1 MLNPLLN
8 RFVHEKHERHKNLHK
23 QKKLGTGFSGI
34 GFILFRL
41 RLGHIRRHF
50 RTTAIRLRADRQGMN
65 KSNLPVFN
73 TKKMSVRVSVFTVK
87 K

>member
-34 GFILFRL
+34 VKGDV
-41 RLGHIRRHF
+41 
-50 RTTAIRLRADRQGMN
+50 RAERA
-65 KSNLPVFN
+65 
-73 TKKMSVRVSVFTVK
+73 
-87 K
+87 